1 MQPLF
6 LGENMLLCPICSLA
20 LERTGN
26 SYKCPSA
33 HSFDI
38 SKDGYVNL
46 LASSKAGDK
55 TGDNKD
61 MAKNR
66 RKVLSAGYYELLAD
80 SLVEKIKSHYT
91 NANLLDICCGEGY
104 YSTFVAEKLPQIN
117 VYGFDLSKEMIRLA
131 AKRKSNAQ
139 FFVANMKKIPVAD
152 ESFDVVLHLF
162 APFNSAE
169 FARILKKDGML
180 ISVVSGERHLFGLK
194 EILYENP
201 YLNDEASPE
210 APDFVLTQKIKLQGK
225 INIKSTEDILSLLKM
240 TPYYYHTPSSGLER
254 ISNCDSLE
262 TETEF
267 VLFVY
272 QRKK

>member
-1 MQPLF
+1 
-6 LGENMLLCPICSLA
+6 MLLCPVCNA
-20 LERTGN
+20 PLERVDN
-26 SYKCPSA
+26 SYKCQSS

-38 SKDGYVNL
+38 SKEGYVNL
-46 LASSKAGDK
+46 LTSSKAGDK

-66 RKVLSAGYYELLAD
+66 CKVLSAGYYELLACG
-80 SLVEKIKSHYT
+80 LVEKIKSLYT
-91 NANLLDICCGEGY
+91 NGELLDICCGEGY
-104 YSTFVAEKLPQIN
+104 YSAFAAEKLPGIN

-131 AKRKSNAQ
+131 AKRKSRAQ
-139 FFVANMKKIPVAD
+139 FFVANMKKIPFAD

-169 FARILKKDGML
+169 FARVLKKDGML

-194 EILYENP
+194 EVLYDNP
-201 YLNDEASPE
+201 YINDEAPPDAPE
-210 APDFVLTQKIKLQGK
+210 FVLSEKIKLCGK
-225 INIKSTEDILSLLKM
+225 ISIDSAEDILSLLKM

-254 ISNCDSLE
+254 IEKYSSLE

-272 QRKK
+272 RKK